1 MKIIETERLYLREL
15 VLEDAQELSK
25 VLSDPESMQFY
36 PEPFSREKVERW
48 IEWNI
53 TNYKANNHG
62 LWAVILKD
70 GEKFIGDCGITMQ
83 TIEDETVPEIGFHI
97 LKDYWNNGYATEAA
111 LACKQYAFEEMK
123 YPHVFS
129 YTTIN
134 NIASQKVASKIGMQ
148 PYKVFEKNGEEQ
160 IVQVAMNPEVA
171 KMKTVIGF
179 SGGKDSTLAL
189 YKIQNNPEYEVDSL
203 LVTLTEGLERVSIH
217 GVRYELLQLQSSAL
231 GIPLREVWIPKD
243 CPDETYQEIM
253 GKAVSEM
260 KADGVT
266 HFAFGDLHLQDVR
279 KYREKMLLGTGIT
292 PIFPL
297 WNVPV
302 EEVSRE
308 FIDLGFKTVLTCID
322 MDRLDQTFV
331 GRVYDRDFL
340 KDYPKENDVCGENG
354 EFHSFVFDGPNF
366 KLPIQYELG
375 EQKITPDYFTK
386 KDRFLY
392 IDLIPIKKGDPI

>member
-15 VLEDAQELSK
+15 VFEDAEELSK

-48 IEWNI
+48 IEWNL
-53 TNYKANNHG
+53 TNYKTNKHG

-83 TIEDETVPEIGFHI
+83 KIDGETVPEIGFHI
-97 LKDYWNNGYATEAA
+97 LKDYWNNGYASEAA
-111 LACKQYAFEEMK
+111 LACKQYAFKVMN
-123 YPHVFS
+123 YPSVFS
-129 YTTIN
+129 YTTIR
-134 NIASQKVASKIGMQ
+134 NIASQKVAEKIGMQ
-148 PYKVFEKNGEEQ
+148 PYKVFEKNGEKQ
-160 IVQVAMNPEVA
+160 IVQIAANPEFA
-171 KMKTVIGF
+171 KIKTVIGF

-203 LVTLTEGLERVSIH
+203 LVTLTEGLDRVSIH
-217 GVRYELLQLQSSAL
+217 GVRYELLQLQSKAL
-231 GIPLREVWIPKD
+231 GIPLREVWIPQD

-260 KADGVT
+260 NADGVT

-279 KYREKMLLGTGIT
+279 EYREKMLLGTGIN

-322 MDRLDQTFV
+322 MDRLDQTFA

-366 KLPIQYELG
+366 KFPIQYELG

>member
-15 VLEDAQELSK
+15 VLEDAKELSK

-53 TNYKANNHG
+53 TNYKTYNHG

-70 GEKFIGDCGITMQ
+70 GEKLIGDCGITMQ
-83 TIEDETVPEIGFHI
+83 KIEDDTVPEIGFHI
-97 LKDYWNNGYATEAA
+97 IKDYWNKGYATEAA
-111 LACKQYAFEEMK
+111 LACKQFAFEVMN
-123 YPHVFS
+123 YPSVFS
-129 YTTIN
+129 YTTIR
-134 NIASQKVASKIGMQ
+134 NIASQKVAEKIGMQ
-148 PYKVFEKNGEEQ
+148 PYKVFEKNEEEQ
-160 IVQVAMNPEVA
+160 IVQVAVNPEVTRGEA
-171 KMKTVIGF
+171 RMKIVIGF

-203 LVTLTEGLERVSIH
+203 LVSLTEGLDRVSIH
-217 GVRYELLQLQSSAL
+217 GVRYELLQLQSKAL
-231 GIPLREVWIPKD
+231 GIPLREVWIPQD
-243 CPDETYQEIM
+243 CPDEKYQEIM

-266 HFAFGDLHLQDVR
+266 HIAFGDLHLQDVR
-279 KYREKMLLGTGIT
+279 EYRENMLLGTGIT

-297 WNVPV
+297 WNIPV

-308 FIDLGFKTVLTCID
+308 FIELGFKTVLTCID
-322 MDRLDQTFV
+322 MDRLDQSFA
-331 GRVYDRDFL
+331 GRVYDSDFI

-354 EFHSFVFDGPNF
+354 EFHTFVFDGPNLKVPVQF
-366 KLPIQYELG
+366 ELG

-392 IDLIPIKKGDPI
+392 IDLVPIQ